1 MTVLNVCI
9 FRIPT
14 EQQLLN
20 SSTSHY
26 WEPVNQEKCKFKIF
40 IILLRSVVII
50 YLSFILLITR
60 KIASFTV
67 KRSFSRLHSMA
78 KEGMLKYRYVTYAL
92 TLKAGVMRNS
102 ILLLCIWETQGNN
115 ICNVTKFASCQIVQ
129 IFHARADARNR
140 KWNFTSF
147 IYYNISNMHA
157 SMYINWL
164 KGLWKILNKGLNF
177 IRVITRTRYLCITW
191 PRCQCVNSYGTI
203 T

>member
-1 MTVLNVCI
+1 MAV
-9 FRIPT
+9 
-14 EQQLLN
+14 
-20 SSTSHY
+20 
-26 WEPVNQEKCKFKIF
+26 
-40 IILLRSVVII
+40 
-50 YLSFILLITR
+50 
-60 KIASFTV
+60 
-67 KRSFSRLHSMA
+67 SRLNGLSAVYIAWRKRACWNTSMSP
-78 KEGMLKYRYVTYAL
+78 KYAL

-140 KWNFTSF
+140 MWNFTSF

-164 KGLWKILNKGLNF
+164 KGFWKILNKGLNF
-177 IRVITRTRYLCITW
+177 IRVITWTGYLCITW